1 MEKKTIRSGAP
12 FVFAGVGVLAVALT
26 AGIGTISSYLIAA
39 GVGCAAFA
47 LGKKKYPDRVVEVE
61 TAPKSG
67 NAEVDALIREARGQL
82 DQIAAANDAIADP
95 ALSRQIE
102 DIEATCRQI
111 LQRLEE
117 QPNMLSQLRTFL
129 RYYLPATLKLLNARA
144 ALEAEVNAGGS
155 PQIAARIAKAV
166 GEVQSAFHKQL
177 DALNE
182 FRFINLESEMDVL
195 ADMLKSDGLTAE
207 PDAPAVAKEEP
218 QEDDPFASLFAK
230 GEKKYMGEFS
240 GFALVPEQGAIPQK
254 HQLDPDM
261 QRRIE
266 AIAARVDI
274 RDNAAVMG
282 FGARAQKEM
291 GTFSDIALE
300 QMLRQDIKPLESVMQ
315 TLAEQIKS
323 CSFTAQAKGLFRRV
337 FGGAAPLAEVQA
349 AYEKAIPRINA
360 CADEMTDRR
369 VALMRDSAL
378 LDRLYERNE
387 GLYRELCSL
396 IVVGDEVIAQARAR
410 GDKEQDIAR
419 MERRVQDL
427 RITQVASTQLAAQ
440 IRAVQ
445 ASDELTYSRLQA
457 ALEVTIPLW
466 KSQMA
471 AALGLARAT
480 DSLTMQKRA
489 GEEAAR
495 GIKSGA
501 RELSAQTRAYA
512 EAADGSDQTRAQQ
525 TADALLAE
533 LSEIEASLAEQ
544 QKIRRADPSA
554 ERGV

>member
-1 MEKKTIRSGAP
+1 
-12 FVFAGVGVLAVALT
+12 
-26 AGIGTISSYLIAA
+26 
-39 GVGCAAFA
+39 
-47 LGKKKYPDRVVEVE
+47 
-61 TAPKSG
+61 
-67 NAEVDALIREARGQL
+67 
-82 DQIAAANDAIADP
+82 
-95 ALSRQIE
+95 
-102 DIEATCRQI
+102 
-111 LQRLEE
+111 
-117 QPNMLSQLRTFL
+117 
-129 RYYLPATLKLLNARA
+129 
-144 ALEAEVNAGGS
+144 
-155 PQIAARIAKAV
+155 
-166 GEVQSAFHKQL
+166 
-177 DALNE
+177 
-182 FRFINLESEMDVL
+182 
-195 ADMLKSDGLTAE
+195 
-207 PDAPAVAKEEP
+207 
-218 QEDDPFASLFAK
+218 
-230 GEKKYMGEFS
+230 MGEFS

-266 AIAARVDI
+266 AMAARVDI

-337 FGGAAPLAEVQA
+337 FGGAAPLAD
-349 AYEKAIPRINA
+349 EKAIPRINA

-396 IVVGDEVIAQARAR
+396 IVVGDEVIAQAKAR

-445 ASDELTYSRLQA
+445 ASDELTCSRLQA

-501 RELSAQTRAYA
+501 RELSAQTRAYT

>member
-82 DQIAAANDAIADP
+82 DQIAAANNAIADP

-230 GEKKYMGEFS
+230 GEFS

-266 AIAARVDI
+266 AMAARVDI

-315 TLAEQIKS
+315 TLAEQIQS

-427 RITQVASTQLAAQ
+427 RITQVASTQLAAP

-445 ASDELTYSRLQA
+445 ASDELTCSRLQA